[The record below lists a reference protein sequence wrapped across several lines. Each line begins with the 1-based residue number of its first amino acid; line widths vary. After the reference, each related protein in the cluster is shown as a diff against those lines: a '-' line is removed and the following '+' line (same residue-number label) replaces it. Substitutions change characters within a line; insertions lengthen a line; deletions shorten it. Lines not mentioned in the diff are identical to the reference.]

1 MGQIKMWEKCREEG
15 AVKILG
21 QVFCQSVNQPSASES
36 PGMPVT
42 HTALRFISSELEKT
56 HG

>member
-15 AVKILG
+15 AVKTLG
-21 QVFCQSVNQPSASES
+21 QVFCQSVDQQSAPES

-42 HTALRFISSELEKT
+42 QPRSSSSKLEKT